1 VVTLEGQE
9 GPLRSAGERQDSG
22 GYGMRLSFAGLVPF
36 LAHVV
41 MGVMSGFSSLG
52 AVRAGEAN
60 LALGKACET
69 FSSLED
75 QQGVA
80 RLTDGQAGP
89 GGWRS
94 KAFGKHG
101 VHQLYPEY
109 VVVDLKTNCLLRR
122 VVLHPAEGGKGF
134 PEDFSIYVCR
144 EGEPWRKM
152 ISKQGYAAAE
162 SAQSFDVSSTEG
174 RYVKVEATR
183 LRKGGEDAYR
193 FQLSELEVWGEPKK
207 VAALEVTKSATSEA
221 EKKAIRLRC
230 ENRDNPQ
237 GMDEGKPRFS
247 WWMQSSQRGDLQT
260 AYQILV
266 ASNESLLKSGKGDV
280 WDSGQVKSDQNIAVR
295 YAGKQLKSAEHYVW
309 KVMLWDKSAK
319 QMAWSEPA
327 SFLTGKF
334 SESDWQGKW
343 IGVKGTQSSGNALG
357 FAVEA
362 QKADE
367 VKWVQIDLG
376 ASQPIDHVVLHPKRH
391 QETDQKI
398 DGYGFPVRFRI
409 ELSEVSD
416 FSQTVAIIADHTK
429 AAFANPGWR
438 QVRFDAGGQSAR
450 YVRLTVTQLWKRLQ
464 LPGFVCTLGEM
475 DVFSNGN
482 NIALD
487 KPASASG
494 SVEGHGWSVAQ
505 LTDGNAL
512 ASSGK
517 NGERKNPHGAIYLQ
531 KKISV
536 TKPITR
542 ATAVFCGLG
551 WSELS
556 IDGRVIDNTLMAPGF
571 TSYDKRTQYLVRDV
585 TQNLAKGDH
594 TLDVILLDGW
604 YALEKDVTGH
614 GFERLPY
621 IDQPKMRLDI
631 HLKHSDGTETVVSS
645 DETWRWSEGPITRS
659 WLCEAD
665 EDRRIKV
672 GRNGWNRVSIVK
684 APQGL
689 LVVQKEPPTCQRE
702 ELRPISLE
710 QVGDA
715 WVYRFDREFNGH
727 VKFKTQ
733 GAEGTEICVST
744 KGVRETKGSHDSRER
759 NFRYIFEGK
768 GVEEFAPRNTY
779 AGIAR
784 ASVRGLI
791 QPPKIDDLVGCRISG
806 SGEVSGDFHCS
817 NDQVNWLHN
826 AIRRT
831 QSNYV
836 TYLPNDNS
844 REYKAWMQDPVN
856 MFRAAVYL
864 FDSQTMYERWQY
876 DMINDQ
882 VADGNLPNVS
892 PGPVYDPYNS
902 AWWGGTA
909 VWLPWHWYLYYGDSS
924 LLEESYPAMKRYVD
938 FLAKQSP
945 SGVQDW
951 GLSDW
956 YSFKDA
962 GRPVV
967 NTPAAIFFA
976 DVVSR
981 TAFIMGKSDEAK
993 QYAEVRDKI
1002 KRAFNEGYLDI
1013 NRGVYG
1019 RPRSKYEG
1027 PSWHNTRNKD
1037 AQIKD
1042 PDDLLP
1048 LEKRVCTQGG
1058 QVLPLMLN
1066 VVPDEHRQKVEEAL
1080 LTQIKADNNL
1090 LTTGFV
1096 GTPYLLMWLGEN
1108 APQLGWELTTT
1119 QKFPSW
1125 YKMSVGSDSEQMME
1139 TWDGGL
1145 VVMPSLG
1152 GNLGGWNMET
1162 LAGIRPDHA
1171 GPGFKRIIIKPAIV
1185 GNLHWTEGWYDSVRG
1200 RIESKWR
1207 KRGGQVQMTVTIPA
1221 NTVGTVYVPAR
1232 TAEGITE
1239 SGKPA
1244 SKAEGVRFL
1253 RMEKDF
1259 AVFEVGSGRYDFEI
1273 EGGR

>member
-1 VVTLEGQE
+1 MIMINKRILT
-9 GPLRSAGERQDSG
+9 
-22 GYGMRLSFAGLVPF
+22 
-36 LAHVV
+36 HVV
-41 MGVMSGFSSLG
+41 VGFMFWSISLG
-52 AVRAGEAN
+52 VLRAEEAN
-60 LALGKACET
+60 LARGKVCET

-75 QQGVA
+75 QQWGVQ
-80 RLTDGQAGP
+80 RLTDGQKDS

-94 KAFGKHG
+94 KAFSKHG

-109 VVVDLKTNCLLRR
+109 VVVDLKTNCLMKR

-134 PEDFSIYVCR
+134 PEDFSICVCR
-144 EGEPWRKM
+144 EGEPWRKV

-162 SAQSFDVSSTEG
+162 SAQSFDVSSAEG

-183 LRKGGEDAYR
+183 LRKAGDEAYR
-193 FQLSELEVWGEPKK
+193 FQLAEFEVWGEPKK
-207 VAALEVTKSATSEA
+207 MDGFEA
-221 EKKAIRLRC
+221 VKNINSKIEKKALRLRC

-237 GMDEGKPRFS
+237 GMDAEKPRLS

-260 AYQILV
+260 SYQILV
-266 ASNESLLKSGKGDV
+266 ASTEALLKSGKGDL

-295 YAGKQLKSAEHYVW
+295 YAGKPLKSAEHYVW
-309 KVMLWDKSAK
+309 KVMLWDKSGK
-319 QMAWSEPA
+319 QTSWSEPA

-343 IGVKGTQSSGNALG
+343 IGVKGVSSSGNALG

-362 QKADE
+362 QNADDM
-367 VKWVQIDLG
+367 KWVQIDLG
-376 ASQPIDHVVLHPKRH
+376 SSQPIDQVVLHPKRH
-391 QETDQKI
+391 QEVDKMI
-398 DGYGFPVRFRI
+398 DGYGFPMRFRI
-409 ELSEVSD
+409 ELSNDTD
-416 FSQTVAIIADHTK
+416 FSKPIAVIADHSD
-429 AAFANPGWR
+429 ADFLNPGWK
-438 QVRFDAGGQSAR
+438 QVSFNAGGQSAR
-450 YVRLTVTQLWKRLQ
+450 YVRLMVTQLWKRLQ

-475 DVFSNGN
+475 EVISQGK

-487 KPASASG
+487 KTVTASG
-494 SVEGHGWSVAQ
+494 SVEGHGWGVAQ
-505 LTDGNAL
+505 LADGKTFAGSGNNAQ
-512 ASSGK
+512 
-517 NGERKNPHGAIYLQ
+517 RKNPHGAIYLQ

-536 TKPITR
+536 TKPIAR

-571 TSYDKRTQYLVRDV
+571 TTYDKRTQYLVCDV
-585 TQNLAKGDH
+585 TQRLAKGEH
-594 TLDVILLDGW
+594 TLDVMLLDGW
-604 YALEKDVTGH
+604 YGLEKDVTGH

-621 IDQPKMRLDI
+621 IDQPKLRLDI
-631 HLKHSDGTETVVSS
+631 HLKHPDGTETVVSS

-659 WLCEAD
+659 WLCEAE

-672 GRNGWNRVSIVK
+672 GSKGWNPVSIVK
-684 APQGL
+684 GPKGR
-689 LVVQKEPPTCQRE
+689 LVVQKEPPTYQRE

-727 VKFKTQ
+727 VKFRTQ
-733 GAEGTEICVST
+733 GTEGTEICVT
-744 KGVRETKGSHDSRER
+744 AKGVRETKGSHDSRER
-759 NFRYIFEGK
+759 NFRCILEGK

-779 AGIAR
+779 LGIAR
-784 ASVRGLI
+784 ASIRGLT
-791 QPPKIDDLVGCRISG
+791 QPPKLDDLVGCRISG
-806 SGEVSGDFHCS
+806 VGEVSGDFRCS

-844 REYKAWMQDPVN
+844 REYKAWMEDPCN
-856 MFRAAVYL
+856 MFRSAVYL

-876 DMINDQ
+876 DMLDVQ
-882 VADGNLPNVS
+882 AADGNLPNVA

-909 VWLPWHWYLYYGDSS
+909 VWLPWHWYIYYGDSS
-924 LLEESYPAMKRYVD
+924 LLEESYAGMKRYVD

-945 SGVQDW
+945 SGIQDW

-956 YSFKDA
+956 YSFRDA
-962 GRPVV
+962 GRIMV
-967 NTPAAIFFA
+967 NTPAAILFA
-976 DVVSR
+976 DVVSK
-981 TAFIMGKSDEAK
+981 TALIMGKADEAK

-1002 KRAFNEGYLDI
+1002 KNAFNEGYLDI

-1019 RPRSKYEG
+1019 RPRQKFEG

-1037 AQIKD
+1037 AQIKE

-1048 LEKRVCTQGG
+1048 LEKRICTQGG

-1066 VVPDEHRQKVEEAL
+1066 VVPDEQRQKVEEVL
-1080 LTQIKADNNL
+1080 VSQIKADNNL

-1096 GTPYLLMWLGEN
+1096 ATPYLLQWLGEN
-1108 APQLGWELTTT
+1108 APQIGWELTTT

-1125 YKMSVGSDSEQMME
+1125 YQMSVGSDSEQMME
-1139 TWDGGL
+1139 TWRGGM

-1152 GNLGGWNMET
+1152 GNLAGWNMEA
-1162 LAGIRPDHA
+1162 LAGIRPDPTA
-1171 GPGFKRIIIKPAIV
+1171 PGFKKIIIKPAIV
-1185 GNLHWTEGWYDSVRG
+1185 GDLHWTEAWYDSVRG

-1207 KRGGQVQMTVTIPA
+1207 KRGDQFQMEVTIPVHSVA
-1221 NTVGTVYVPAR
+1221 TVYVPAR

-1253 RMEKDF
+1253 RLEKDF